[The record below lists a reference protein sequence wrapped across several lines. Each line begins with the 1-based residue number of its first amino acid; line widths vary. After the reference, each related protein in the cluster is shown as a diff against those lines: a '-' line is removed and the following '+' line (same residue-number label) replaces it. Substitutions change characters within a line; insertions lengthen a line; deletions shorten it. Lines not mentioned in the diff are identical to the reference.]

1 MSEPPALFNYIEKY
15 KFHQHEIS
23 QYLDD
28 IHAIYKSHNCIT
40 YLFIHSSYHN
50 SDDTIMMLRKL
61 IELGADVHH
70 VSDQGNCMTIALNYT
85 YSLSYYL
92 IEELCKYSLDIQA
105 DLIDVEHNIY
115 EQLDFPGIL
124 RDFPHMAIKLKVNL
138 NNLIGVKEAGYPLKQ
153 LFNAGHRFH
162 IPTLSDKMFYD
173 LLNYNNAHDYI
184 ANLLENGYVVKDVN
198 ELYNKFDAISV
209 KSNNNN
215 MDVFKLIMKLG
226 PDLSKCRTTLFWQ
239 ILDHGMDQTIKIM
252 LEYGFRSP
260 GMIYRAMDINN
271 LIYDLIYQYEKPD
284 PESSYFKSMIEK
296 LVVQNKHHLL
306 KHILTTVQMSQK
318 TINSTHEYVINN
330 INMWDSINFQLNIEL
345 MSNILKVI
353 LVYPPLITKINE
365 DVYENHK
372 RSDMYRRCGYL
383 PMNVE
388 KQNQMTNHYFMMA
401 CANGK
406 LDIVKK
412 AFRTRK

>member
-1 MSEPPALFNYIEKY
+1 MSELPALFKYIEKY
-15 KFHQHEIS
+15 EFHQHEIDK
-23 QYLDD
+23 YLNDV
-28 IHAIYKSHNCIT
+28 HTVYQTHNCIT

-61 IELGADVHH
+61 IEMGADVHH
-70 VSDQGNCMTIALNYT
+70 VSDQGNCLTIALNYT
-85 YSLSYYL
+85 YSLSHHL
-92 IEELCKYSLDIQA
+92 VEELCKYGLDIQA
-105 DLIDVEHNIY
+105 DLIGVEYNIY
-115 EQLDFPGIL
+115 EQLDFPSIL
-124 RDFPHMAIKLKVNL
+124 RDFPQITIKLKVNL
-138 NNLIGVKEAGYPLKQ
+138 NNLIGVKEAGYSLKQ

-198 ELYNKFDAISV
+198 EFYNKFDAISL

-239 ILDHGMDQTIKIM
+239 ILDYGMDQTIKIM

-271 LIYDLIYQYEKPD
+271 LIYDLVYQYEKPD
-284 PESSYFKSMIEK
+284 PESPYFKSMIEK
-296 LVVQNKHHLL
+296 LVVKNKRHSL

-318 TINSTHEYVINN
+318 TIDSLHEYVINN
-330 INMWDSINFQLNIEL
+330 INMWDSINFQHSIEM
-345 MSNILKVI
+345 MSNILKII
-353 LVYPPLITKINE
+353 LVYPPLINE
-365 DVYENHK
+365 TTENLYK
-372 RSDMYRRCGYL
+372 NNTRSDMYRQCGYL
-383 PMNVE
+383 PMDVE
-388 KQNQMTNHYFMMA
+388 EQNQMTNHYFMMA